1 MVFSYQ
7 DELTSTKK
15 ELLKLTTQ
23 LSIDE
28 QEDKMATGGSSNIKD
43 LEQQLKMVCIYI
55 LWYQL
60 RMLLLQQQWDTTAL
74 LEKQMEELQKENSS
88 IASALKES
96 SSLRE

>member
-15 ELLKLTTQ
+15 ELLKLTTK

-28 QEDKMATGGSSNIKD
+28 QEDKMVTGGSSNIKD

-55 LWYQL
+55 FISIVNATASTAMGHDCSIREANGRIAEREFVDCLCSQRVQL
-60 RMLLLQQQWDTTAL
+60 
-74 LEKQMEELQKENSS
+74 
-88 IASALKES
+88 SA
-96 SSLRE
+96 

>member
-15 ELLKLTTQ
+15 ELLKLTTK

-28 QEDKMATGGSSNIKD
+28 QEDKMMTSGSSNIKD

-55 LWYQL
+55 FVV
-60 RMLLLQQQWDTTAL
+60 
-74 LEKQMEELQKENSS
+74 S
-88 IASALKES
+88 IANATASTAMGHDCSIREANGRIAEREFVYCQCSQRVQLSA
-96 SSLRE
+96 